1 MEVVMEQAV
10 QEEAAMTKEGIAA
23 LLGWPS
29 PPKDITD
36 LVQEFRRIE
45 PIFRKRNSIVWHIR
59 QLLYDVNERGRML
72 AKAWGLEDLTDTP
85 LDNWRIYLPI
95 LDTFRRKARA
105 IMSGARVRVRVSHY
119 YPGPE
124 DQPRVDLCEA
134 FMRMYRDHRNALYT
148 KMGYSLSLDEAV
160 REVAQI
166 DGHVYLY
173 LAPDPQN
180 PAMPLR
186 TELWDCTE
194 VFPVWGSGTIER
206 VYRLTT
212 QRAGLLRSLYPQ
224 AELPTDDYQ
233 NVKVLLYLDKAWMA
247 VINYDTSDWLLPPT
261 PHWLGCVPLV
271 YTAYNGAPFARSD
284 VGEAALEEIEAFRGV
299 SAYYHVQGLVEALRD
314 LYSAAI
320 DQTTRA
326 AAGKFLTTLPEV
338 GFTGNDRIEPIDD
351 TPGAAVVPAGTTV
364 QQVVNKASLPALEVM
379 IQRLLNDI
387 YNALWNLDSRQG
399 HEVALER
406 IMATRE
412 QLQYFQPY
420 WDQTDRHLKE
430 ELELALKLWRTMRQQ
445 FPDAFPPIVVVQRAQ
460 RGPDD
465 YAQLDWYH
473 IPSYLCAS
481 VSSQTS
487 SDIEL
492 LQKGQVSAQLKAA
505 GIFPIRYIHERF
517 MDVDDPDEIERQLEE
532 DLARTSPL
540 LQRGMAAVLAVKQL
554 RRELAEAERAGDQM
568 LIMILQRELEAIMMQ
583 YQQGPPAP
591 SPTQQQEQPMPPEV
605 SGMLGALQQNPALG
619 EEALLQAALAAEQG
633 DLGPN
638 PRTWAS
644 PQMPSSS
651 PEIDYSRRLDAEMG
665 VRTW

>member
-1 MEVVMEQAV
+1 MEVVMEQEV
-10 QEEAAMTKEGIAA
+10 QGEVAMTTEGIAA

-212 QRAGLLRSLYPQ
+212 QRAGLLRSLYLRQ
-224 AELPTDDYQ
+224 SFLPT
-233 NVKVLLYLDKAWMA
+233 
-247 VINYDTSDWLLPPT
+247 
-261 PHWLGCVPLV
+261 
-271 YTAYNGAPFARSD
+271 
-284 VGEAALEEIEAFRGV
+284 
-299 SAYYHVQGLVEALRD
+299 
-314 LYSAAI
+314 
-320 DQTTRA
+320 TTRTSKCCFISIRHGWQSSTMTQA
-326 AAGKFLTTLPEV
+326 
-338 GFTGNDRIEPIDD
+338 TGCYRQRR
-351 TPGAAVVPAGTTV
+351 TGLAV
-364 QQVVNKASLPALEVM
+364 
-379 IQRLLNDI
+379 
-387 YNALWNLDSRQG
+387 
-399 HEVALER
+399 
-406 IMATRE
+406 
-412 QLQYFQPY
+412 
-420 WDQTDRHLKE
+420 
-430 ELELALKLWRTMRQQ
+430 
-445 FPDAFPPIVVVQRAQ
+445 FPWCIPPITARHSLA
-460 RGPDD
+460 
-465 YAQLDWYH
+465 
-473 IPSYLCAS
+473 
-481 VSSQTS
+481 QTS
-487 SDIEL
+487 EKL
-492 LQKGQVSAQLKAA
+492 
-505 GIFPIRYIHERF
+505 
-517 MDVDDPDEIERQLEE
+517 
-532 DLARTSPL
+532 
-540 LQRGMAAVLAVKQL
+540 
-554 RRELAEAERAGDQM
+554 
-568 LIMILQRELEAIMMQ
+568 
-583 YQQGPPAP
+583 P
-591 SPTQQQEQPMPPEV
+591 SKRSKRSV
-605 SGMLGALQQNPALG
+605 A
-619 EEALLQAALAAEQG
+619 
-633 DLGPN
+633 
-638 PRTWAS
+638 
-644 PQMPSSS
+644 
-651 PEIDYSRRLDAEMG
+651 
-665 VRTW
+665 